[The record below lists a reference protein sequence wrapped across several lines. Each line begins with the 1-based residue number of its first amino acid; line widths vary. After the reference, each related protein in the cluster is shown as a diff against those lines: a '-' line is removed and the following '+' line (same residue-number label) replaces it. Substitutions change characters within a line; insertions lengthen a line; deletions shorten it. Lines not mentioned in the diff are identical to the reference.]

1 MGILLNPNLAYLLL
15 VFGGMLTILA
25 IISPGTGL
33 LELGAL
39 MLLIIAGWQVY
50 NLDINLWAL
59 ILLILV
65 VIPFLLAVRK
75 SRQPV
80 YLVISLLAFVV
91 GSSFLFRGD
100 HWWQPAV
107 NPFLALA
114 VSIVAGG
121 YLWIAI
127 RKVMEAELSSP
138 RHNLAT
144 LIGEIGEAKSD
155 IEDEGSVQIDGELWT
170 ARSTTKIPNGTRL
183 RVVGREG
190 FVLLVEPISQNK

>member
-1 MGILLNPNLAYLLL
+1 MDILLNPNLAYLLL
-15 VFGGMLTILA
+15 VFAGMLAILA

-39 MLLIIAGWQVY
+39 MLLVIAGWQVY
-50 NLDINLWAL
+50 NLEINVWAL

-65 VIPFLLAVRK
+65 VVPFLLAVRK

-80 YLVISLLAFVV
+80 FLVISLLAFVI
-91 GSSFLFRGD
+91 GSSFLFRGE

-127 RKVMEAELSSP
+127 RKVLEADLSSP
-138 RHNLAT
+138 RHNLAA
-144 LIGEIGEAKSD
+144 LIGEVGEAKTA
-155 IEDEGSVQIDGELWT
+155 IADEGSAQIGGELWSV
-170 ARSTTKIPNGTRL
+170 RSTTALPAGARL
-183 RVVGREG
+183 RVIGREG
-190 FVLLVEPISQNK
+190 FILLVEPT